1 MGLRWIGVGV
11 SCSGLKWLQM
21 GCMGLVKL
29 KWIGIGVELELRWS
43 WSGVE
48 LKLSRGGLEVEWI
61 GVHWSVLRWVEV
73 DWHGVG
79 VD

>member
-29 KWIGIGVELELRWS
+29 KWIGIGVELELKWS

-48 LKLSRGGLEVEWI
+48 VE
-61 GVHWSVLRWVEV
+61 LRWI
-73 DWHGVG
+73 GVG
-79 VD
+79 VDRCALEWVEVG